1 MPLKQPSLLLAALLL
16 ALLGAAST
24 RPTTKPTEGL
34 TYQLSEGWQDWPA
47 DKRAE
52 IVKAMDAAVAVYNA
66 NGSFDKHLT
75 ANWSPGTPT
84 ADASYS
90 GWINFGGSINRR
102 VAVHEFAHT
111 LGVGTVPQWRK
122 LVIDGEWTGPAAL
135 AQLAALDG
143 PGAVLHADRQHF
155 WPYGLNRDGEGGPKN
170 EVRCVKMVT
179 ALRQD
184 MALDKPEK

>member
-1 MPLKQPSLLLAALLL
+1 MPLKKPSLLLAALLL

-47 DKRAE
+47 DKRAA
-52 IVKAMDAAVAVYNA
+52 IAKAMDAAVAVYNA

-90 GWINFGGSINRR
+90 GWINFGGQIGERT
-102 VAVHEFAHT
+102 AVHEIAHT
-111 LGVGTVPQWRK
+111 LGVGTTPQWHK
-122 LVIDGEWTGPAAL
+122 LSKDGLWTGPAAV
-135 AQLAALDG
+135 AQLKKFDG
-143 PGAVLHADRQHF
+143 GGAVLHSDQLHF

-179 ALRQD
+179 ALRRD
-184 MALDKPEK
+184 MGLDKPKK